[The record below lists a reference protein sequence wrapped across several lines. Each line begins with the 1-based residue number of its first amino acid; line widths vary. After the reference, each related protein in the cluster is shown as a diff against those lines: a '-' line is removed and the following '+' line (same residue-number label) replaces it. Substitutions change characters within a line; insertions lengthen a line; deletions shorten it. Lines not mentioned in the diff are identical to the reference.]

1 MTKHSNAHSDRST
14 PESSNEDVYS
24 VFSKS
29 SKAWIAFLVGMS
41 GFFSPLSANIYFPAI
56 THISQDLH
64 VSLEL
69 VNLTITAY
77 LICQCITPSITGDL
91 ADMVGRRPVYLLV
104 LTIYFGAN
112 LGLSLQKAYA
122 ALCLSVIHDIAAPH
136 ERGKYMGAA
145 MTGPNAA
152 PSIGPVLGGVLVE
165 KAGWLWIFHFLG
177 ILSGLNLVL
186 MVIFFPETGR
196 AMVGNGS
203 LPANGINRTL
213 LSCILP
219 RRQTCVVTT
228 TASRK
233 PKLRVPNPLIALKIL
248 FKKDVALLMYANGV
262 FYMNYQCT
270 QSSLSSLFMTT
281 YGLNALQ
288 AGLCYLPY
296 GIACTAGTFVTGMVI
311 DRDYRITAAAVGFTI
326 NKKKGDDLSRFPI
339 EKARLRSI
347 WYFMGLLIICT
358 VGYVLQFLSGIGVTG
373 TFNILRTL
381 VVDIHPD
388 NPATASA
395 TINIIRGTFA
405 AVGVSVIQVL
415 LDRLKTGWT
424 FTLLAGLCAT
434 AYPLLLLNLRFGMKW
449 RQARDGNENKD
460 KRSQSTEELPQAGI
474 LEKR

>member
-1 MTKHSNAHSDRST
+1 MATETSNADSDHST
-14 PESSNEDVYS
+14 PEPSSEEVYS

-29 SKAWIAFLVGMS
+29 SKAWIAFLVGLS

-104 LTIYFGAN
+104 LSVYFGAN
-112 LGLSLQKAYA
+112 LGLSIQKTYVGLLVLRMIQSMGASGTI

-165 KAGWLWIFHFLG
+165 KAGWQWIFRFLA

-186 MVIFFPETGR
+186 MAISFPETGR

-203 LPANGINRTL
+203 LPASGINRSL

-219 RRQTCVVTT
+219 QYQTSEITT
-228 TASRK
+228 TAGQK
-233 PKLRVPNPLIALKIL
+233 PKLRIPNPLIALKIL

-262 FYMNYQCT
+262 FYMNYQCS

-288 AGLCYLPY
+288 AGLCYLPWLSNLCSS
-296 GIACTAGTFVTGMVI
+296 IDKSGMVI

-326 NKKKGDDLSRFPI
+326 NKKKGDDLSSFPI

-347 WYFMGLLIICT
+347 WYFMGLLIMCT
-358 VGYVLQFLSGIGVTG
+358 VGYGWSIQAKTNMAVPLVLQFLSGIGVTG
-373 TFNILRTL
+373 TFNLRR
-381 VVDIHPD
+381 VP
-388 NPATASA
+388 P
-395 TINIIRGTFA
+395 
-405 AVGVSVIQVL
+405 
-415 LDRLKTGWT
+415 
-424 FTLLAGLCAT
+424 
-434 AYPLLLLNLRFGMKW
+434 
-449 RQARDGNENKD
+449 
-460 KRSQSTEELPQAGI
+460 
-474 LEKR
+474 